1 MAVALHFRVS
11 ARHCGAGKKRPAVKA
26 RVRAGDGESRGAG
39 RVGVRDGVWAR
50 GGAVRAWGRAGAGVS
65 ASAG

>member
-26 RVRAGDGESRGAG
+26 RVRDGESRVAG
-39 RVGVRDGVWAR
+39 RVRVRDGVWAR